1 MTEFGAAIDL
11 ALGNAMADDPTIVV
25 FGEDTPMLRRELLVR
40 FGPDRVRGTPISE
53 SAFLGTA
60 VGAALGG
67 LRPVVEVQLVDFLMV
82 GLSALV
88 NEAAK
93 IEAFS
98 GRRWTVPMVVRATCG
113 GGYGDG
119 GQHEQALWGMLAGVP
134 GLAVVVPSTPADAA
148 GLMQSSL
155 EHDGPVVFLE
165 HKLLS
170 AQWRDTMAGA
180 RRTAM
185 ELDVPPSGADG
196 LVLDPPP
203 AVPLGSAVERRT
215 GSDVALISLG
225 VAVHRCVSAA
235 EVLAERG
242 VDCTV
247 IDLRSV
253 APLDHAAIET
263 AARNAGRVVMVDEDY
278 LRGGLS
284 GEVAAVIA
292 EAGISAGFARVTTEA
307 TIPYAR
313 DLENATLPNVA
324 RIIDAVESL
333 LG

>member
-11 ALGNAMADDPTIVV
+11 ALGNAMRDDPRIVI
-25 FGEDTPMLRRELLVR
+25 FGEDTPLLRRELLVR

-98 GRRWTVPMVVRATCG
+98 GGRWTVPMVVRATCG

-134 GLAVVVPSTPADAA
+134 GLAVVVPSTPSDAA
-148 GLMQSSL
+148 GLMRSSL

-170 AQWRDTMAGA
+170 AQWREAMAGA
-180 RRTAM
+180 RRTSM
-185 ELDVPPSGADG
+185 EFDVPPTGADG
-196 LVLDPPP
+196 PVLDPPP
-203 AVPLGSAVERRT
+203 AVLLGSAAERRT

-225 VAVHRCVSAA
+225 VAAHRCLSAA

-253 APLDHAAIET
+253 APLDHAAIVA
-263 AARNAGRVVMVDEDY
+263 AARRTERVVVVDEDY

-292 EAGISAGFARVTTEA
+292 EAGISARFVRVTTET

-313 DLENATLPNVA
+313 DLEYATLPNVA
-324 RIIDAVESL
+324 RVIEAVESL
-333 LG
+333 LD